1 MINNPESKSKKDE
14 INKRLIKKHSKKDH
28 KNKDN
33 EQVYKVI
40 AEKRTKIPILA
51 AKEHINYYQ
60 DKTNIC
66 DRIEDLV
73 AKYNCMKK
81 VKENQDDIGK

>member
-1 MINNPESKSKKDE
+1 LSMINNPETSNSKKDE
-14 INKRLIKKHSKKDH
+14 INKRLIKKHSKKDN

-60 DKTNIC
+60 QKTNIC
-66 DRIEDLV
+66 DSVDDLI

-81 VKENQDDIGK
+81 VKEN